1 MGRTIVSLRIDP
13 AEGAVTAGATV
24 QLSLFGATPRGG
36 TDLIPANMAV
46 WASSTP
52 NVAEISRQGRLNA
65 HRPGQVT
72 ITARYAGQVAIALLT
87 VEPPPR
93 AA

>member
-13 AEGAVTAGATV
+13 AGGAVTAGTTV

-46 WASSTP
+46 WASTSP
-52 NVAEISRQGRLNA
+52 GIAEISRQGRLNA

-72 ITARYAGQVAIALLT
+72 ITARYAGQVATAVLS
-87 VEPPPR
+87 VEAPNP
-93 AA
+93 